1 MSHFA
6 KVYMD
11 GVVENIIVAEQDFID
26 SLPVEEGYTWVQT
39 SYNTKGNV
47 HYDPITNL
55 PDGGLPFRKNY
66 AQLGGTYD
74 AVKDA
79 FIPPQTYNSWI
90 LDEETCLWIP
100 PIPKP
105 EISGKHY
112 YWDEIK
118 QNWIEFIP

>member
-11 GVVENIIVAEQDFID
+11 GVVENVIVAEQDFID
-26 SLPVEEGYTWVQT
+26 SLPVEEGFTWIQT
-39 SYNTKGNV
+39 SYNTKGNI

-55 PDGGLPFRKNY
+55 PDGGIPFRKNY

-105 EISGKHY
+105 KVSGKHY
-112 YWDEIK
+112 YWGEIK